1 MTAIHR
7 IKYFKKKTL
16 VLKIGLSFYWV
27 NFDLTNLT
35 IITQSEIKNDK
46 LILLCDSPGDIDV
59 KTLASHI
66 RI

>member
-1 MTAIHR
+1 MLSAR
-7 IKYFKKKTL
+7 IKNQPDL
-16 VLKIGLSFYWV
+16 

-59 KTLASHI
+59 KTLVI
-66 RI
+66 EMLLILEFNLKN

>member
-1 MTAIHR
+1 MLSAR
-7 IKYFKKKTL
+7 IKNQPDL
-16 VLKIGLSFYWV
+16 

-59 KTLASHI
+59 KTLVIEMLHI
-66 RI
+66 LEFNLKNWNWK